1 MISEREKMNMLT
13 VIFMV
18 FIAGVFFLF
27 LRAEMC
33 KAKGRKLAE
42 KKPVFSEKNLE
53 EFSGD
58 RQVYY
63 SKRLAE
69 MISCRTVSK
78 KGEFHPEEFYK
89 LRSVISDLFPE
100 VTKKAEVLYF
110 GEDCYLYKFI
120 GREPEKNVMLMSHH
134 DVVPAEG
141 EWSYPPF
148 SGQIAEGCIWGR
160 GTVDTKT
167 PLFAEF
173 SALEE
178 LLEKGWIPPCNVYLV
193 SSHNE
198 EIAGDGVPLVLQWL
212 KEQKITFEWIL
223 DEGGAVI
230 DAPMGGMDCKC
241 AMLAVHELSL
251 IHISEPTRR
260 NLVSRMPSSA

>member
-18 FIAGVFFLF
+18 FIAGAFFLF

-42 KKPVFSEKNLE
+42 KKPVFSKKKLE
-53 EFSGD
+53 EFSED

-69 MISCRTVSK
+69 MISCQTVSK
-78 KGEFHPEEFYK
+78 KCEFHPEEFYK

-120 GREPEKNVMLMSHH
+120 GRNPEKM
-134 DVVPAEG
+134 
-141 EWSYPPF
+141 
-148 SGQIAEGCIWGR
+148 
-160 GTVDTKT
+160 
-167 PLFAEF
+167 
-173 SALEE
+173 
-178 LLEKGWIPPCNVYLV
+178 
-193 SSHNE
+193 
-198 EIAGDGVPLVLQWL
+198 
-212 KEQKITFEWIL
+212 
-223 DEGGAVI
+223 
-230 DAPMGGMDCKC
+230 
-241 AMLAVHELSL
+241 
-251 IHISEPTRR
+251 
-260 NLVSRMPSSA
+260 